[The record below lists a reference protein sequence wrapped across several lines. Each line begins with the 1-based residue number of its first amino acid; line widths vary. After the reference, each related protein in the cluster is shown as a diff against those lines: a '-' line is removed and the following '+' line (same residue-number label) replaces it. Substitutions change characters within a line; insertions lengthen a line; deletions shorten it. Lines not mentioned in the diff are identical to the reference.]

1 MKVDAD
7 ESALHF
13 TSFRNVNTKLYP
25 SEGKERGK
33 EWEAR
38 GELDFTRFH
47 LHNSPKCVSVARFP
61 SIFKYGLTS
70 NNISL
75 SDTMSFHL
83 SPPFPSLTID
93 GDIYCPE
100 LDRIH
105 RYKGTIDSLRDLFVE
120 RSLELGKYTWCFVRF
135 AFSVLEMYFHRNSET
150 TNMTIECHL
159 LFKFSVSIKW
169 LFKCQLIFFRSHIT
183 LFIYL

>member
-7 ESALHF
+7 ESAFHF

-25 SEGKERGK
+25 PEGKEKGK

-38 GELDFTRFH
+38 RELDFTRFH

-75 SDTMSFHL
+75 SDTMSLHL
-83 SPPFPSLTID
+83 FPFPSPTID
-93 GDIYCPE
+93 GDICCPE
-100 LDRIH
+100 LDRTH
-105 RYKGTIDSLRDLFVE
+105 RYKGTIDSLRDLSCWMVAGAWKIYAVF
-120 RSLELGKYTWCFVRF
+120 RIRF
-135 AFSVLEMYFHRNSET
+135 AFWVSEMYFRILEND
-150 TNMTIECHL
+150 
-159 LFKFSVSIKW
+159 
-169 LFKCQLIFFRSHIT
+169 Q
-183 LFIYL
+183 